1 MPSAFGKPV
10 TTANRFGVV
19 ATPSAWT
26 LVTTLTASNSSSLTV
41 TGLASTSYKN
51 YALVFSGILP
61 AGGSSFYVYYS
72 TDNGA
77 TFPAGVTSYDY
88 IWSFGGG
95 SVVYHDFN
103 DLQNFG
109 YLFNSVSSD
118 TRTSLGGVL
127 YFTYGVVA
135 NARSQLSGTLT
146 GYTTSSRQGI
156 TISAS
161 NYNSA
166 TEVNA
171 LRFLMTGG
179 NITNGTIKV
188 YGIT

>member
-19 ATPSAWT
+19 ATPSVWT

-51 YALVFSGILP
+51 YALVFSGLLP
-61 AGGSSFYVYYS
+61 AGASSFYVYYS

-77 TFPAGVTSYDY
+77 TFPTGATSYDY
-88 IWSFGGG
+88 IWAFNAAGT
-95 SVVYHDFN
+95 VLHAFN
-103 DLQNFG
+103 DLGSFG
-109 YLFNSVSSD
+109 YLLSTVSSD
-118 TRTSLGGVL
+118 TRTSAGGVA

-135 NARSQLSGTLT
+135 SARAQLTGTLT
-146 GYTTSSRQGI
+146 SYNGTRQEVV
-156 TISAS
+156 ISAS

>member
-51 YALVFSGILP
+51 YALVFSGLRP
-61 AGGSSFYVYYS
+61 AGSSAFYVYYS
-72 TDNGA
+72 TDNGV
-77 TFPAGVTSYDY
+77 TFPTGVTSYDF

-109 YLFNSVSSD
+109 YLLSTVSSD
-118 TRTSLGGVL
+118 ARTSAGGVA

-135 NARSQLSGTLT
+135 SARAQLTGTLT
-146 GYTTSSRQGI
+146 GYNGTRQEI
-156 TISAS
+156 VISAS